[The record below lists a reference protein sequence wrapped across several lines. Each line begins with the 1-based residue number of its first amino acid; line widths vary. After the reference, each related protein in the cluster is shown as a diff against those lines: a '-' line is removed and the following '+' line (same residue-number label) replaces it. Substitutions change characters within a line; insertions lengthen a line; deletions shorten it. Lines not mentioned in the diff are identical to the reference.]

1 VPAVAIND
9 GITCRRS
16 FPASFRGPTDLRV
29 TETQALSEAATANAA
44 LIRSQRLQGI
54 GLSIAAVTL
63 FCFLDTLAKLSSQR
77 VPTVEVVWFRYA
89 MHFALAMVFLN
100 PRRSRSAWRTRR
112 PLAQIGRAMLLTMST
127 GLNFMA
133 LRYLQLVETVTIQ
146 FLAPL
151 FIAVLS
157 VIFLKETVGAR
168 RWVAIAVGFAGILV
182 VTRPGVAE
190 VHWAVLLSLASVV
203 SGAGYF
209 IMTRS
214 LATTESPGSMLLVMA
229 AFPTVLLLPWL
240 YAVWVTPPDLFTW
253 MTLAGTG
260 VFGALGHYLL
270 ILAYRHVPASVL
282 APFSYTQIIGMVTL
296 GYLVFG
302 HVPSPWT
309 FTGAAIIIASG
320 LYLLAEERRGRATVR
335 SS

>member
-1 VPAVAIND
+1 M
-9 GITCRRS
+9 
-16 FPASFRGPTDLRV
+16 RV
-29 TETQALSEAATANAA
+29 TETQAINNTALA
-44 LIRSQRLQGI
+44 RSQNLQGI
-54 GLSIAAVTL
+54 GLMIAAVTL
-63 FCFLDTLAKLSSQR
+63 FSFLDTLAKLSSQR

-89 MHFALAMVFLN
+89 IHFALAMVFLN
-100 PRRSRSAWRTRR
+100 PWRSRSAWRTSR
-112 PLAQIGRAMLLTMST
+112 PMAQLARAGLLTLCT
-127 GLNFMA
+127 GLNFLA

-151 FIAVLS
+151 CIAVLS

-168 RWVAIAVGFAGILV
+168 RWAAIAVGFAGILV
-182 VTRPGVAE
+182 VTRPGLVE

-203 SGAGYF
+203 SSAGYF

-214 LATTESPGSMLLVMA
+214 LAMTESSGSMLLVIA

-240 YAVWVTPPDLFTW
+240 YATWVTPPDLLTW
-253 MTLAGTG
+253 MMLAGTG
-260 VFGALGHYLL
+260 VFGALGHFLL
-270 ILAYRHVPASVL
+270 ILAHRHVPASVL

-309 FTGAAIIIASG
+309 FAGASIIIASG
-320 LYLLAEERRGRATVR
+320 LYLLAEERRGTGVERKA
-335 SS
+335 